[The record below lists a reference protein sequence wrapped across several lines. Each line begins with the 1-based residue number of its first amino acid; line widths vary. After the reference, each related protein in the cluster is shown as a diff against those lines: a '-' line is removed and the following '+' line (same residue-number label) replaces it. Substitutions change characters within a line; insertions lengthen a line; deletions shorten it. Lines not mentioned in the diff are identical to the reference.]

1 MFGGNKSKPK
11 PPVAPKPRRRSAEI
25 DTLIGTNTKVSGDI
39 EFSGGLHVD
48 GYIKGNIQSEPNTTS
63 VLSIA
68 EQGVV
73 EGSVS
78 VPHVVLNGTVKG
90 DVSARERVELGTTAR
105 VIGNVFYNLIE
116 MAIGAEINGK
126 LIHEP
131 IEPAAAA
138 APIKTQSAASDD
150 DDELVPVG
158 TGSKSA

>member
-1 MFGGNKSKPK
+1 MFGKKPQPKPK
-11 PPVAPKPRRRSAEI
+11 PQKRKQTEI
-25 DTLIGTNTKVSGDI
+25 DTLVGAKTKVSGDI

-48 GYIKGNIQSEPNTTS
+48 GYIKGNIQAELESNST
-63 VLSIA
+63 LSIA

-131 IEPAAAA
+131 AGQPVLVKGKAKPVAEE
-138 APIKTQSAASDD
+138 
-150 DDELVPVG
+150 ELVQVG
-158 TGSKSA
+158 GKKTA

>member
-1 MFGGNKSKPK
+1 MFGGSKSKPR
-11 PPVAPKPRRRSAEI
+11 PAAAPKPRRRSADI
-25 DTLIGTNTKVSGDI
+25 DTLIGSNTKVSGDI

-48 GYIKGNIQSEPNTTS
+48 GYIKGNIQAEPNSES

-131 IEPAAAA
+131 IDSGAL
-138 APIKTQSAASDD
+138 KSASKASQ
-150 DDELVPVG
+150 DEEVVSVG
-158 TGSKSA
+158 TGS

>member
-1 MFGGNKSKPK
+1 MLGRSKPK
-11 PPVAPKPRRRSAEI
+11 PPKPVKRKTAEI
-25 DTLIGTNTKVSGDI
+25 DTLVGVKTRVSGDI

-48 GYIKGNIQSEPNTTS
+48 GYIKGNIQAELETNS

-90 DVSARERVELGTTAR
+90 DVSARERVELGATAR

-131 IEPAAAA
+131 AGEPSAHRGATKAA
-138 APIKTQSAASDD
+138 KD
-150 DDELVPVG
+150 DDEELVTVG
-158 TGSKSA
+158 GKTA